1 MLLDLMGGTVTVE
14 SEYGKGS
21 VFAVCI
27 PQQAVNSGPI
37 GREWAEKLRAL
48 EYFDG
53 DGEDRIVPAFIGS
66 GVRVLVVDDVDINLE
81 VARGLM
87 EPYGLTV
94 DTALSGKEAIEKI
107 RSGEP
112 RYNLVLMDHMM
123 PEMDGIEAVR
133 IIRNEIGSDY
143 ARNIPIVALTANALA
158 GNAEMFLANGFNG
171 FISKPIEIKRLDEL
185 LKKLVKPGIPK
196 NP

>member
-53 DGEDRIVPAFIGS
+53 DGEDRIVPAVIGG
-66 GVRVLVVDDVDINLE
+66 GVRALVVDVVDINLE
-81 VARGLM
+81 VARGLL

-185 LKKLVKPGIPK
+185 LKKLVQPEIPK
-196 NP
+196 TP